1 MNAQAKT
8 TALRTVDIA
17 YIGLFVAVMAICSWI
32 SIPATVPFTLQTF
45 AVFMAVG
52 LLGGKRGTI
61 AVLTYVLLGAI
72 GVPVFAGFSGGI
84 GALLGNSGG
93 YIVGF
98 IFSAPRYVG
107 YHSKIWR
114 KDMGIR
120 SFYGIRSDCMLCF
133 WNHVVHDRL
142 HCKYRCCRH
151 RSRTW
156 LVCYPVYHSGS
167 LQDRYCFDP
176 YQASEKTCKIIRE
189 TVRCQEAHPLGC
201 AFLFVYSYW

>member
-1 MNAQAKT
+1 MNAQTKT

-93 YIVGF
+93 FFVGF
-98 IFSAPRYVG
+98 VFFLLSFWGITNKIGGKTWVFVLFFVFGLFFCFS
-107 YHSKIWR
+107 
-114 KDMGIR
+114 
-120 SFYGIRSDCMLCF
+120 F
-133 WNHVVHDRL
+133 
-142 HCKYRCCRH
+142 
-151 RSRTW
+151 
-156 LVCYPVYHSGS
+156 
-167 LQDRYCFDP
+167 
-176 YQASEKTCKIIRE
+176 
-189 TVRCQEAHPLGC
+189 
-201 AFLFVYSYW
+201 

>member
-1 MNAQAKT
+1 MNAQTKT

-98 IFSAPRYVG
+98 VFSALVMWAITAKFG
-107 YHSKIWR
+107 EKTWVLGLS
-114 KDMGIR
+114 MVLG
-120 SFYGIRSDCMLCF
+120 L
-133 WNHVVHDRL
+133 VHDRL